1 MSEEKQISSPVYD
14 SQKRALKA
22 EAICEDILKSA
33 RNQLYLNMR
42 FLDCAL
48 SALLFQGNMGISPVG
63 TDGTVLYYHPEK
75 LMELFRRGPQK
86 VNRIYLHSLFH
97 CIFLH
102 VFPKRD
108 GEGMLEVDRQYW
120 NLACD
125 IAVESMIDGLYLKC
139 VHQPVSMAKR
149 QALELLSEKGKVL
162 TAQRIYRR
170 LQELHLPENKMQELK
185 REFYQDD
192 HSKWYETAPRSP
204 QMVQKK
210 KDWDDIRERMQTEME
225 TFSKEAGKDGESLL
239 EQLRAQNRHR
249 YDYRDFLRKFSVL
262 KEEMKVD
269 MDTFDYIFYNYGM
282 NLYGN
287 MPLIE
292 PLETKEERKVE
303 DFVVVIDTSMSCKGE
318 LVKKF
323 LEETYSVLSESESFS
338 RRIQVHIIQCD
349 EQVHSDCKITSEE
362 ELKEYMEHME
372 LYGQGGTDFRPAFE
386 YVEQLVREKEFH
398 DLRGLIYFTDGYGI
412 YPNRM
417 PPFKTAFVFMQE
429 DYTDV
434 DVPVWAIKLI
444 LSEDELG

>member
-1 MSEEKQISSPVYD
+1 M
-14 SQKRALKA
+14 
-22 EAICEDILKSA
+22 
-33 RNQLYLNMR
+33 
-42 FLDCAL
+42 
-48 SALLFQGNMGISPVG
+48 
-63 TDGTVLYYHPEK
+63 
-75 LMELFRRGPQK
+75 
-86 VNRIYLHSLFH
+86 NRIYLHSLFH

>member
-292 PLETKEERKVE
+292 PLETREMKKVSE
-303 DFVVVIDTSMSCKGE
+303 FVIVIDTSMSCSGE
-318 LVKKF
+318 LVQRF
-323 LEETYSVLSESESFS
+323 LEETYGILSDSGNFFQKVN
-338 RRIQVHIIQCD
+338 IHIIQCD
-349 EQVHSDCKITSEE
+349 EKVHSDVKITSGE
-362 ELKEYMEHME
+362 ELQEYMNSLE
-372 LYGQGGTDFRPAFE
+372 LYGDGGTDFRPAFA
-386 YVEQLVREKEFH
+386 YVEELMEKREFENLKGLV
-398 DLRGLIYFTDGYGI
+398 YFTDGYGLF
-412 YPNRM
+412 PAKM
-417 PPFKTAFVFMQE
+417 PPYRTAFVFMEQE
-429 DYTDV
+429 PEDV
-434 DVPVWAIKLI
+434 DIPAWAMKLVI
-444 LSEDELG
+444 TEEEL

>member
-14 SQKRALKA
+14 SQQRALKA

-249 YDYRDFLRKFSVL
+249 
-262 KEEMKVD
+262 MI
-269 MDTFDYIFYNYGM
+269 TGIF
-282 NLYGN
+282 
-287 MPLIE
+287 
-292 PLETKEERKVE
+292 
-303 DFVVVIDTSMSCKGE
+303 
-318 LVKKF
+318 
-323 LEETYSVLSESESFS
+323 
-338 RRIQVHIIQCD
+338 
-349 EQVHSDCKITSEE
+349 
-362 ELKEYMEHME
+362 
-372 LYGQGGTDFRPAFE
+372 
-386 YVEQLVREKEFH
+386 
-398 DLRGLIYFTDGYGI
+398 
-412 YPNRM
+412 
-417 PPFKTAFVFMQE
+417 
-429 DYTDV
+429 
-434 DVPVWAIKLI
+434 
-444 LSEDELG
+444 